1 MTFPAESHQ
10 CDISVITISKDDLD
24 GFKSTLKSVQNQK
37 FVNLEVIVVIH
48 ETSHTTLEYARA
60 LELQDTR
67 VRLVVDSGDGIYQAM
82 NTGMKYARGKY
93 LVFMNSGDKFVDH
106 DSLKHLYQRVEKEN
120 AVLLIGD
127 FRIKNR
133 KSRSKEIIES
143 QITAESFAYNRNWGC
158 HQAMIFRKIDNQ
170 YYNLKY
176 PLASDFEF
184 VLRYFEFG
192 KVFRSS
198 LCVAEIRPGGLADIN
213 LNRVF
218 LEKYEI
224 RSERLF
230 GLRSRILN
238 ILWTCLAFL
247 KLYSKNLR

>member
-24 GFKSTLKSVQNQK
+24 GFQSTLKSVQNQK

-67 VRLVVDSGDGIYQAM
+67 VRLVLDSGNGIYQAM

-106 DSLKHLYQRVEKEN
+106 DSLKNLYQIVKKES
-120 AVLLIGD
+120 AVLVIGD
-127 FRIKNR
+127 FRIKNQ
-133 KSRSKEIIES
+133 KSRSIEILES
-143 QITAESFAYNRNWGC
+143 QINAESFAYNRKWGC
-158 HQAMIFRKIDNQ
+158 HQAMIFRKIEDQ
-170 YYNLKY
+170 YYDLKY
-176 PLASDFEF
+176 SLASDFEF
-184 VLRYFEFG
+184 VLRYFDFG

-198 LCVAEIRPGGLADIN
+198 LCVAEISPGGLADSN
-213 LNRVF
+213 LNRVY
-218 LEKYEI
+218 LEKYVI
-224 RSERLF
+224 RSEHLF